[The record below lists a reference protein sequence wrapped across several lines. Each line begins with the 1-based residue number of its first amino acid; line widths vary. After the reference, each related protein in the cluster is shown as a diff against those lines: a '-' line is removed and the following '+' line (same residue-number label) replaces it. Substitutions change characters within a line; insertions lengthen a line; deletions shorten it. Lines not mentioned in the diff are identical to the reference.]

1 MKRQPRVF
9 LGLIEIAGYYSGLH
23 DALHDQGIEAC
34 VVDLGRHPFRY
45 RAENA
50 DDPVVARI
58 VRRVRDLRPSA
69 SAGIATR
76 FLWRSAWFGAR
87 VLLFAWA
94 AVRFDVFVL
103 STGQSFL
110 RWRDL
115 PLLHRLGKRLIFVF
129 HGSEARPAYID
140 GQKMTPERALSIPEC
155 IAAARR
161 QKAMIRRI
169 ERYADV
175 IVAQPAFSHFF
186 ERRVVNWF
194 VVGVPWRE
202 WVPAVTDERAA
213 QSTLRIVHSPSDP
226 PIKGSGRIRDAIT
239 RLRSEG
245 LDLELIELRGVPN
258 DVVLAE
264 LARCDFA
271 IDQLYSDAPM
281 VGFATEAAVAS
292 KPAIVGGYA
301 WEANRLAFGA
311 MPFPPVE
318 ECSPDGLIEAIRRLA
333 TDAEHRERLGSAASA
348 FVHEHWS
355 GKQLADRMV
364 RLMEGPPPEEWLFD
378 PASLRYT
385 EGCGLTREEARH
397 VVAEVIRVG
406 GRGALCLADKP
417 EVEEAFVAFAR
428 TALDAGPPT

>member
-1 MKRQPRVF
+1 MKRKPRVF

-23 DALHDQGIEAC
+23 EALQDQGIESC

-45 RAENA
+45 RAENS

-58 VRRVRDLRPSA
+58 VGRVRDLRPIPGG
-69 SAGIATR
+69 GIAPR

-94 AVRFDVFVL
+94 LVRFDVFVL

-115 PLLHRLGKRLIFVF
+115 PLLHLLGKRLIFVF

-140 GQKMTPERALSIPEC
+140 GQKMTPERALSTAEC

-161 QKAMIRRI
+161 QKAMIRRV

-175 IVAQPAFSHFF
+175 IVAQPTFSHFF

-202 WVPAVTDERAA
+202 QAPRATDD
-213 QSTLRIVHSPSDP
+213 QSDKATIRIVHSPSDP
-226 PIKGSGRIRDAIT
+226 PIKGSRRIRDAIAQ
-239 RLRSEG
+239 LKSEG
-245 LDLELIELRGVPN
+245 LALELIELQGVPN

-264 LARCDFA
+264 LGRCDFA

-301 WEANRLAFGA
+301 WEANRLAFGPL
-311 MPFPPVE
+311 PFPPVE
-318 ECSPDGLIEAIRRLA
+318 ECSPDSLIEAIRHLA
-333 TDAEHRERLGSAASA
+333 TDAAYRERLGAAGI
-348 FVHEHWS
+348 V
-355 GKQLADRMV
+355 V
-364 RLMEGPPPEEWLFD
+364 R
-378 PASLRYT
+378 A
-385 EGCGLTREEARH
+385 
-397 VVAEVIRVG
+397 
-406 GRGALCLADKP
+406 
-417 EVEEAFVAFAR
+417 
-428 TALDAGPPT
+428 